1 MSVAA
6 PVSRPS
12 GPTDGEVDPPTSRR
26 PGRKAGRSA
35 TTGRTARLG
44 LMFIAPFMLVF
55 VIFRIIPYVMALIM
69 SFTDW
74 SIRGDV
80 SFVGTAQY
88 TRLLDDPLFWNALKT
103 TAVYAVIV
111 VPLTVVISVGTAL
124 LVQKMIRGIRIFRAL
139 FFLPNITSFVLS
151 GLIFVWIY
159 SQDGPFNSALEAFG
173 LPPIPFLQSELTV
186 LPAIAVLMAWTRFGY
201 QMLIVLAGLN
211 EIPEELYEAARVD
224 GANRWQQFTRITLP
238 LLKPTLFFVVLI
250 ETVGSFQM
258 FDAVYVMTGGGPVRA
273 SYTLVYMIYDQAFKS
288 FDFGYASAVGVVLL
302 LICLVLALVQ
312 QRLLGRES

>member
-1 MSVAA
+1 M
-6 PVSRPS
+6 
-12 GPTDGEVDPPTSRR
+12 
-26 PGRKAGRSA
+26 
-35 TTGRTARLG
+35 G

-55 VIFRIIPYVMALIM
+55 VVFRIIPYVMALVM

-74 SIRGDV
+74 SIRGEV
-80 SFVGTAQY
+80 SFVGGTQY
-88 TRLLDDPLFWNALKT
+88 TRLLEDPLFWNALKT
-103 TAVYAVIV
+103 TAVFAVIV
-111 VPLTVVISVGTAL
+111 VPMTVLISVGSAL

-159 SQDGPFNSALEAFG
+159 SQDGPLNSALEAVG
-173 LPPIPFLQSELTV
+173 LPAIPFLQSELTV

-224 GANRWQQFTRITLP
+224 GAGRWQQFWHITLP

-273 SYTLVYMIYDQAFKS
+273 SYTLVYMIYDQAFKA
-288 FDFGYASAVGVVLL
+288 FDFGYASAVGVMLL
-302 LICLVLALVQ
+302 LICLALAFVQ
-312 QRLLGRES
+312 HRLLGRES